1 MMLKKT
7 LAASFTALALAG
19 IAAGT
24 ASADDGNSAAKFNNE
39 ENVLNCDSV
48 RVIDVPILSA
58 NNDNIDCSRN
68 FKHNEANIH
77 VEGEEG
83 GY

>member
-19 IAAGT
+19 VAAGT
-24 ASADDGNSAAKFNNE
+24 ASADSKFDNDN
-39 ENVLNCDSV
+39 NVLNCNSI

-58 NNDNIDCSRN
+58 NNDNIDCSKN
-68 FKHNEANIH
+68 TKFDIDIDQDHGH
-77 VEGEEG
+77 

>member
-7 LAASFTALALAG
+7 LATSFTALALAG
-19 IAAGT
+19 VAAGT
-24 ASADDGNSAAKFNNE
+24 ASAQDDISNDN
-39 ENVLNCDSV
+39 NVLNCNSI

-58 NNDNIDCSRN
+58 ANDNIDCSRN
-68 FKHNEANIH
+68 VDIDVKGH
-77 VEGEEG
+77 